1 MERPPV
7 VLGNGGQRCVG
18 KFVGEICRGCG
29 GMWKPSKRFWAGGL
43 ETSSTVF
50 MSILLVAGC

>member
-1 MERPPV
+1 M

-18 KFVGEICRGCG
+18 KFVGEICRVCG

-43 ETSSTVF
+43 ETGSTVF